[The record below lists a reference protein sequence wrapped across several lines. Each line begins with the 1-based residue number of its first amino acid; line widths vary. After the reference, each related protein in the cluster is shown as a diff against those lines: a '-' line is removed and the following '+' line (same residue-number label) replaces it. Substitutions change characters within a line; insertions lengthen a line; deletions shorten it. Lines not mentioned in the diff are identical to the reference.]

1 MNKIRSLIILSLI
14 MTLDLSSNE
23 TITYTLNGQKD
34 PRLDAEY
41 ELTYIAKNKDKE
53 CTEKQGNSLIPK
65 TKKETF
71 KVNDKAYDL
80 RITVNTTPKEDDK
93 CAYEFQSLN
102 LIVKR
107 LYDEENYNQF
117 PVVGRYPSSSPWQK
131 GNWAIP
137 VYNGTKD
144 GTTIPFGFFN
154 KRDKIPYAYRSD
166 ENYFRLLYQTRFYCM
181 TSRTDESTHA
191 EFMCLMDISDSL
203 YRYQPC
209 DSSSPK
215 VQDECG
221 TVHHSQFEINRLID
235 QTFTIDIIADDSQ
248 SMKWNTS
255 KLKLENDAFQLPDA
269 SVWKKFKH
277 WFTPFKLDIFPF

>member
-1 MNKIRSLIILSLI
+1 MNIIRSLIILSLI
-14 MTLDLSSNE
+14 TTLDLSANE
-23 TITYTLNGQKD
+23 KITYTLNGQKD
-34 PRLDAEY
+34 PRLNAVY
-41 ELTYIAKNKDKE
+41 ELTYVAKNKDE
-53 CTEKQGNSLIPK
+53 ACTEKRGNSLVAK
-65 TKKETF
+65 TKKELF
-71 KVNDKAYDL
+71 EVNEDTYNL
-80 RITVNTTPKEDDK
+80 RIIVNATPKEDDK

-117 PVVGRYPSSSPWQK
+117 PVVGRYLSASPRQK

-144 GTTIPFGFFN
+144 GTALPLGFFN
-154 KRDKIPYAYRSD
+154 KRNKIPYAYRSD
-166 ENYFRLLYQTRFYCM
+166 ENYFRLLYQTRFNCM

-191 EFMCLMDISDSL
+191 EFMCLMDISDPL

-215 VQDECG
+215 PQDECG
-221 TVHHSQFEINRLID
+221 TVRHSQFDINRLID
-235 QTFTIDIIADDSQ
+235 QTFTIDIIADDSK

-255 KLKLENDAFQLPDA
+255 KLTMENDTFQMPNP
-269 SVWKKFKH
+269 SVWEKFKH
-277 WFTPFKLDIFPF
+277 LFPPFTLDIFPF

>member
-1 MNKIRSLIILSLI
+1 MRLFNIFSISFLLIPILSA
-14 MTLDLSSNE
+14 NE

-34 PRLDAEY
+34 PRLGAVY
-41 ELTYIAKNKDKE
+41 ELTYVATNKEKE
-53 CTEKQGNSLIPK
+53 CTEKRENSLVAK
-65 TKKETF
+65 TKKELF
-71 KVNDKAYDL
+71 EVNEDTYNL
-80 RITVNTTPKEDDK
+80 RIIVNATPKEDDK

-107 LYDEENYNQF
+107 LYDEERYNQF
-117 PVVGRYPSSSPWQK
+117 PVVGRYPSASPRQK

-137 VYNGTKD
+137 VYNGTKE
-144 GTTIPFGFFN
+144 GTALPLGFFN
-154 KRDKIPYAYRSD
+154 KRNKIPYAYRSD
-166 ENYFRLLYQTRFYCM
+166 ENYFRLLYQTRFNCM

-191 EFMCLMDISDSL
+191 EFMCLMDISDPL

-215 VQDECG
+215 PQDECG

-235 QTFTIDIIADDSQ
+235 QTFTIDIIADDSK

-255 KLKLENDAFQLPDA
+255 KLTMENDTFQMPNP
-269 SVWKKFKH
+269 SVWEKFKH
-277 WFTPFKLDIFPF
+277 LFTPFTLDIFPF

>member
-1 MNKIRSLIILSLI
+1 MRLFNIFSISFLLIPILSA
-14 MTLDLSSNE
+14 NE

-34 PRLDAEY
+34 PRLGAVY
-41 ELTYIAKNKDKE
+41 ELTYVATNKEKE
-53 CTEKQGNSLIPK
+53 CTEKQGNSLVPK
-65 TKKETF
+65 TKKEVF
-71 KVNDKAYDL
+71 EVNDETYSL
-80 RITVNTTPKEDDK
+80 RIGVNVTPREDDK
-93 CAYEFQSLN
+93 CTYEFQSLN

-107 LYDEENYNQF
+107 LYDEESYNQF

-144 GTTIPFGFFN
+144 GTTLPLGFFN
-154 KRDKIPYAYRSD
+154 KRNKIPYAYRSD
-166 ENYFRLLYQTRFYCM
+166 ETYFRLLYQTRFNCM

-191 EFMCLMDISDSL
+191 EFMCLMDISDPI
-203 YRYQPC
+203 YRYLPC

-215 VQDECG
+215 PQDECG

-235 QTFTIDIIADDSQ
+235 QTFTIDIIADDSK

-255 KLKLENDAFQLPDA
+255 KLTMENDTFQIPDP
-269 SVWKKFKH
+269 SVWEKFKRL
-277 WFTPFKLDIFPF
+277 FTPFKLDIFPF